1 MHGKIWTFAR
11 LAIPIDFRILLYG
24 VAVGLFAGLISLL
37 VESPELATGRGIATA
52 VSCSLGLWLGINL
65 WLLTLRVLRLWSA
78 SLTERFEALESSG
91 MLISGDTDMPAGD
104 RNAATIESVLFGLVP
119 VGFGLTIYSAVLA
132 VIDLQ
137 VDIYSAVVYVPWLC
151 LGIVYVFLGI
161 AGQCWYLWRDSR
173 RVARLERRL
182 ESAEA
187 MAPVTLQT
195 PRLERAISKASSIVC
210 KLTGIGCPA
219 GDETATA

>member
-1 MHGKIWTFAR
+1 MHGKIWTFPR
-11 LAIPIDFRILLYG
+11 LAIPIDFRLILYG
-24 VAVGLFAGLISLL
+24 VGAGVFAGLVSLL
-37 VESPELATGRGIATA
+37 TESAEVATGRGIAVA
-52 VSCSLGLWLGINL
+52 VSFSLGAWFGINL
-65 WLLTLRVLRLWSA
+65 WLLTLRAFRLWSVP
-78 SLTERFEALESSG
+78 LTKRFEALESSG
-91 MLISGDTDMPAGD
+91 MPITKNTDVSAGS

-119 VGFGLTIYSAVLA
+119 GGFGLTIYSAVLA

-137 VDIYSAVVYVPWLC
+137 VDIYSAMAYVPWLC

-182 ESAEA
+182 ESAETV
-187 MAPVTLQT
+187 APITLQT
-195 PRLERAISKASSIVC
+195 PRLERAISKANSIVC
-210 KLTGIGCPA
+210 KLTGVGCPA